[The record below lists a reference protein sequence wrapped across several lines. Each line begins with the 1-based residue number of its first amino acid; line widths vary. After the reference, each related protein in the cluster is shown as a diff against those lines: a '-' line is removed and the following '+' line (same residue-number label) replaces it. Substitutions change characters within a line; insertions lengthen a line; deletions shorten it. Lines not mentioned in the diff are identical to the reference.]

1 VNLTPRAKRTITD
14 GEWIVTLELQVNG
27 EPVGE
32 MGQPLRYAD
41 SYMARDPNGVGYLIA
56 SRIEELA
63 VKHLPR
69 KRGRK

>member
-32 MGQPLRYAD
+32 MGQP
-41 SYMARDPNGVGYLIA
+41 NGVGYLIA